1 MSISESKARIRIQ
14 ELTKKINFYNKKYH
28 THDKSIITDSEY
40 DILYSE
46 LKELENQYPK
56 FLTDNSP
63 TIRVGSKLLGG
74 FKKINHNLP
83 MLSLANALNEND
95 FSSFY
100 KKILEKNN
108 SVNINLY
115 AEPKFDGFS
124 S

>member
-63 TIRVGSKLLGG
+63 TIRV
-74 FKKINHNLP
+74 
-83 MLSLANALNEND
+83 
-95 FSSFY
+95 
-100 KKILEKNN
+100 
-108 SVNINLY
+108 
-115 AEPKFDGFS
+115 
-124 S
+124 